1 MLPRTIYIPCIALVG
16 LSSLIPKTQAAPPT
30 QAFRTNLAWQ
40 IALERV
46 GFSPGIIDGSIGQKT
61 QTATREFQRV
71 RGLPM
76 TGKLD
81 DATRK
86 ALGVDADHA
95 VAAYTVTAADLADVG
110 PVPTDWNEKSK
121 LPRLKYESLEA
132 ALAEKFHCSRGL
144 LARLNPARKLAEL
157 RPGDVIQAPNVEAS
171 GSSAHGEHLEINL
184 VEKIVRVLDREK
196 RLVALFHCSIA
207 KSKDKLPS
215 GESKVMVVSKNPDY
229 TFDPKMWPEVKNVD
243 RKLTIPPGPRNPVG
257 LCWIGLG
264 VPGVGIHG
272 SPAPEMIGKTG
283 SHGCFRLTNWD
294 ALRLSSMVRVGTRVR
309 FVG

>member
-1 MLPRTIYIPCIALVG
+1 MRPRLFHIHCLILLI
-16 LSSLIPKTQAAPPT
+16 LSSSVPNALGEPSGPSIRA
-30 QAFRTNLAWQ
+30 NIAWQ

-46 GFSPGIIDGSIGQKT
+46 GFSPGIIDGSIGKKT
-61 QTATREFQRV
+61 ELATREFQRV
-71 RGLPM
+71 RGLPT

-81 DATRK
+81 DATRL
-86 ALGVDADHA
+86 ALSVHADNA
-95 VAAYTVTAADLADVG
+95 VATYTVVSADLAQVG
-110 PVPTDWNEKSK
+110 PVPTDWIEKSK
-121 LPRLKYESLEA
+121 LPKLKYESLDA
-132 ALAEKFHCSRGL
+132 ALAERFHCSRGL
-144 LARLNPARKLAEL
+144 LTRLNPGRKISEL
-157 RPGDVIQAPNVEAS
+157 RPGDVIQVPNIDTSAAPR
-171 GSSAHGEHLEINL
+171 GEHIEINL
-184 VEKIVRVLDREK
+184 AEKIVRVLDGQR

-207 KSKDKLPS
+207 KAKDKLPS
-215 GESKVMVVSKNPDY
+215 GESKVVVVSQNPDY

-309 FVG
+309 FIS